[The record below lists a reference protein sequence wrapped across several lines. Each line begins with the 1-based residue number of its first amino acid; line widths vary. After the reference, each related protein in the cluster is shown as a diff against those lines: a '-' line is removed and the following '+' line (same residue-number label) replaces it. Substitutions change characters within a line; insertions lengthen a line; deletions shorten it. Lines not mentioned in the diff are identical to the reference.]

1 MPCIE
6 SVIPGHLEMFFRDM
20 LDEKGNEIQYGNC
33 FFHIG
38 IILMFIVVESHIIA
52 IVRINAGG
60 GNDRTS
66 KVTADVF
73 YDRVSAA
80 ESWFGVDIEAI
91 FIFFVNGSLGLFK
104 RRTDMQFHFIQ
115 QGGLESFAE
124 VSIAE
129 VFHNLPEAVIGET
142 AFGKET
148 VDMGI
153 PLEGSAEGME
163 DADETG
169 HKVSAFVHIM
179 EEPEDDT
186 ADSPKKAVKKGSG
199 HPERKT
205 AGGTKFRVAAERDKF
220 KLTAVRTAIHG
231 ATVRRIPAV
240 YHFFDVFHDDG
251 TGMKDIFN
259 FFKVFFKN
267 FL

>member
-1 MPCIE
+1 
-6 SVIPGHLEMFFRDM
+6 
-20 LDEKGNEIQYGNC
+20 
-33 FFHIG
+33 
-38 IILMFIVVESHIIA
+38 MFIVVESHIIA

-129 VFHNLPEAVIGET
+129 VFHNLPEDKVVRYVRSKFAITIIEMKSQTGLSTQQNPEWKRRCTVT
-142 AFGKET
+142 ASFFRGK
-148 VDMGI
+148 I
-153 PLEGSAEGME
+153 RFKEG
-163 DADETG
+163 
-169 HKVSAFVHIM
+169 
-179 EEPEDDT
+179 T
-186 ADSPKKAVKKGSG
+186 A
-199 HPERKT
+199 
-205 AGGTKFRVAAERDKF
+205 
-220 KLTAVRTAIHG
+220 
-231 ATVRRIPAV
+231 
-240 YHFFDVFHDDG
+240 
-251 TGMKDIFN
+251 
-259 FFKVFFKN
+259 
-267 FL
+267 

>member
-1 MPCIE
+1 
-6 SVIPGHLEMFFRDM
+6 
-20 LDEKGNEIQYGNC
+20 
-33 FFHIG
+33 
-38 IILMFIVVESHIIA
+38 MFIVVESHIIA

-80 ESWFGVDIEAI
+80 GSWFGVDIEAI

-186 ADSPKKAVKKGSG
+186 ADSPKKAVKKGAATQKERPQAFINGKNKVSVGAVNEFKG
-199 HPERKT
+199 HFSRAVDT
-205 AGGTKFRVAAERDKF
+205 VFIAAGGTKFRVAAERDKF

-259 FFKVFFKN
+259 FFNVFFKN